1 MPPVL
6 IVSKEHLINCTVKY
20 TVLSNNYMDYAM
32 KTNVFIAFFF
42 ILFSVALFSQD
53 VAKNSVKLDGVSVGM
68 TMDEVYKAME
78 APFTPGANDKIW
90 IFFDNNLTVEFDDKD
105 LVSDVTTENPGSVL
119 EFNGKTIEN
128 GSDVK
133 KALEILG
140 KPDHINKT
148 EMVTE
153 YTYQNLGILLLTY
166 ADDDTL
172 VLISIFKL

>member
-1 MPPVL
+1 
-6 IVSKEHLINCTVKY
+6 
-20 TVLSNNYMDYAM
+20 M
-32 KTNVFIAFFF
+32 KTSLFIALFFV
-42 ILFSVALFSQD
+42 LFSAVMFSQD

-68 TMDEVYKAME
+68 TMDEVYKAIK

-105 LVSDVTTENPGSVL
+105 LVSDVTTENPASIL

-153 YTYQNLGILLLTY
+153 YTYRNLGILLLTY
-166 ADDDTL
+166 ADDDTM